1 MQAQF
6 EELPRQRQDLE
17 ARELEVQLMS
27 RTHNL
32 NAVRDARVRSAAS
45 VRGSKHSREKEQLVS
60 QLASQRSQTASGSPP
75 SWIELIRT
83 CITQNCGAPPA
94 SSQDG
99 ASQNVEAMAQDI
111 VKLGVMPQK
120 IPDQS
125 QAQSDTVDP
134 EPPQVEDFSSDQED
148 HSGTPALN
156 EMLMVQEE
164 LNDYDSFT
172 SPVVTKTPLWK
183 FAEQTPSGSQ
193 AQAQPVTS
201 TPVKPAGPQVMA
213 PAQAQPQAQTQAQMQ
228 PPAPAQASSSLL
240 LSTSGR
246 SHSSS

>member
-1 MQAQF
+1 M
-6 EELPRQRQDLE
+6 
-17 ARELEVQLMS
+17 
-27 RTHNL
+27 
-32 NAVRDARVRSAAS
+32 
-45 VRGSKHSREKEQLVS
+45 
-60 QLASQRSQTASGSPP
+60 ASQRSQTPSGAPP
-75 SWIELIRT
+75 SWIELIST

-111 VKLGVMPQK
+111 VKSSLTQLGVMPQK
-120 IPDQS
+120 TPDQS

-164 LNDYDSFT
+164 LDDYDSFT

-193 AQAQPVTS
+193 AQTKTKTATAQAQPVTS

-228 PPAPAQASSSLL
+228 PSAPAQPRRLAPAYFSQHQAAPPPRARPVPSQSLDEARLSDFPESEASLIVL
-240 LSTSGR
+240 
-246 SHSSS
+246 